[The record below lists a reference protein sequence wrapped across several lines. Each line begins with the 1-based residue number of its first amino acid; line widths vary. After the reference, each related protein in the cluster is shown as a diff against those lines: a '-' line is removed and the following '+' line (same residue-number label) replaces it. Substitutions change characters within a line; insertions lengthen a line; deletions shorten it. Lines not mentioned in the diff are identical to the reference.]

1 VTNDA
6 ATSSA
11 PDVSTSDPA
20 LRFDVVGI
28 GNAIVD
34 VISQEDESFI
44 TDHGLEKGAMSLID
58 ADRAVELYGRMT
70 NPSQASGGSGA
81 NTLAGVASFG
91 GTAAFIGKVRD
102 DELGQAFRDD
112 IRDIGVAFD
121 VPAAADGP
129 PTGRSMI
136 VVTPDAERTM
146 NTALGAATT
155 LYAADIDTN
164 LVQASQVL
172 YCEGYI
178 WDIDVT
184 KDAIRTAIAAAKEAG
199 RKVSFTLSDGFCVER
214 HHADWQRLLDGP
226 IDILFGNT
234 DELAIL
240 TGTDDVAAGL
250 ESIRGK
256 AEIVAI
262 TRSAEGSII
271 VTADQTIE
279 VPAEPV
285 EVVDTTGAGDLY
297 AAGFL
302 YGLTS
307 GTDLATAGRYG
318 SIAAAEVISHVG
330 ARPLVSLASLI

>member
-1 VTNDA
+1 MTNDA
-6 ATSSA
+6 A
-11 PDVSTSDPA
+11 DSTASDT
-20 LRFDVVGI
+20 RFQVVGI

-34 VISQEDESFI
+34 VISQEDEAFI

-58 ADRAVELYGRMT
+58 ADRAVELYDKMT
-70 NPSQASGGSGA
+70 DPSQASGGSGA

-91 GTAAFIGKVRD
+91 GSAAFIGKVRD

-112 IRDIGVAFD
+112 IRGIGVAFD
-121 VPAAADGP
+121 VPAADEGL

-155 LYAADIDTN
+155 LYPADIDPE

-178 WDIDVT
+178 WDVDVT
-184 KDAIRTAIAAAKEAG
+184 KEAIRTAIAAAKEAG

-214 HHADWQRLLDGP
+214 HHADWLELLDGP

-240 TGTDDVAAGL
+240 TGTDDVMAGL

-256 AEIVAI
+256 AEIIAI
-262 TRSAEGSII
+262 TRGAAGSII
-271 VTADQTIE
+271 VTADETIE

-285 EVVDTTGAGDLY
+285 AEVVDTTGAGDLY

-302 YGLTS
+302 YGVTS
-307 GTDLATAGRYG
+307 GADLATAGRYG